1 MRDYSLYEK
10 AYLPDPGFPVRIFCN
25 QEEEED
31 NASGIYTHWHEQIE
45 LLYFVK
51 GNAVVECNSVPIA
64 VKPGD
69 LIVVNSN
76 DLHSVQNGW
85 DSATY
90 YCIIID
96 TSLLQSSPT
105 DTCDVKYINPITKNL
120 IVFKNK
126 ICNDPEVISCVENII
141 NENEEKDVGFELSI
155 KSYIY
160 RLLVLLLR
168 NYVDKVLT
176 PKEYD
181 AKVKNLG
188 KLNCVLKYI
197 EENYTEE
204 ITIEQLAR
212 MICVSNYYFCHLFK
226 QVTGKT
232 LSEYINGVR
241 VNAAE
246 ALLRTSDMNITEV
259 ALAVGFN
266 DANYFSRV
274 FKKHRKYP
282 PSQVRSSS
290 GHASI

>member
-25 QEEEED
+25 HEED
-31 NASGIYTHWHEQIE
+31 STSGIYTHWHEQIE

-51 GNAVVECNSVPIA
+51 GNAVVECNSVPIE
-64 VKPGD
+64 VKSGD

-85 DSATY
+85 DSVTY

-105 DTCDVKYINPITKNL
+105 DTCEIKYIVPITKNL

-126 ICNDPEVISCVENII
+126 ICNDPEVIGCIENII
-141 NENEEKDVGFELSI
+141 NENEKKDIGFELSI

-168 NYVDKVLT
+168 NYVNKILT
-176 PKEYD
+176 PKEYNI
-181 AKVKNLG
+181 KVRNLG

-197 EENYTEE
+197 EENYTEK
-204 ITIEQLAR
+204 ITIDQLAE

-232 LSEYINGVR
+232 LSEYINSVR

-246 ALLRTSDMNITEV
+246 VLLKTSDMNITEV

-266 DANYFSRV
+266 DINYFSRV
-274 FKKHRKYP
+274 FKKYKKYP
-282 PSQVRSSS
+282 PSRVRK
-290 GHASI
+290 AAI

>member
-10 AYLPDPGFPVRIFCN
+10 AYLPDPGFPVRVFCN
-25 QEEEED
+25 LED
-31 NASGIYTHWHEQIE
+31 DSDSGIHNHWHEQIE

-51 GNAVVECNSVPIA
+51 GNAIVECNSLPID

-76 DLHSVQNGW
+76 DLHRVQDGW
-85 DSATY
+85 DTITY

-96 TSLLQSSPT
+96 TSLFQSRST
-105 DTCDVKYINPITKNL
+105 DACEVKYIDPITKNL

-126 ICNDPEVISCVENII
+126 ICNDSEVISCIENII
-141 NENEEKDVGFELSI
+141 NENEKKDIGFELSI
-155 KSYIY
+155 KSYMY

-168 NYVDKVLT
+168 NYINKILT
-176 PKEYD
+176 PKEYGI
-181 AKVKNLG
+181 KVRNLG

-197 EENYTEE
+197 EENYTEK
-204 ITIEQLAR
+204 ITINQLAD

-232 LSEYINGVR
+232 LSEYVNSIR

-246 ALLRTSDMNITEV
+246 VLLKSSDMNITEV
-259 ALAVGFN
+259 ALTVGFN
-266 DANYFSRV
+266 DINYFSRV
-274 FKKHRKYP
+274 FKKHKKYP
-282 PSQVRSSS
+282 PSKVRKT
-290 GHASI
+290 AM